1 MVVGSA
7 EEYIERAVEWA
18 HSASHRYEGEGVRVG
33 CGPAAELRRQL
44 FLARDQSRLFD
55 TQRWTRNLE
64 RGLEEAWRRW
74 TTGEDDHP
82 LVPAI
87 DDDCSDGD
95 DEEEHRNLRWT
106 ERIERRLLANK
117 SSGRPAV
124 YAPPGRSI
132 WVCDEDDGMPAHS
145 WLRQMATW

>member
-1 MVVGSA
+1 
-7 EEYIERAVEWA
+7 WA
-18 HSASHRYEGEGVRVG
+18 QSASHTYEGGDGPERVRVG
-33 CGPAAELRRQL
+33 CGPAAELRRRL

-74 TTGEDDHP
+74 TTGEDDP
-82 LVPAI
+82 PPMPNI
-87 DDDCSDGD
+87 DDDSSG
-95 DEEEHRNLRWT
+95 DEEHEKLRWA
-106 ERIERRLLANK
+106 ERIERRLLAN
-117 SSGRPAV
+117 SGSV